1 MSLQKVLTLCKA
13 NDNFIYVKSN
23 KKSVTVK
30 KRFAQVN
37 SYYLKKQPIPLVE
50 GGCFFDVY
58 LFCKSE

>member
-50 GGCFFDVY
+50 GGFFFDVY